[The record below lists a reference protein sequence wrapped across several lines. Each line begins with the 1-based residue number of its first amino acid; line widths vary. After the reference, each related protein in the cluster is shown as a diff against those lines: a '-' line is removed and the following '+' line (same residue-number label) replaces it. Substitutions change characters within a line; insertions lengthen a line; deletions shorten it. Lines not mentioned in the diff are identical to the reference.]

1 MEKKQFKAE
10 SKKLLDL
17 MINSIYT
24 HKEIFLRELISNASD
39 AIDKL
44 YFRSLTDE
52 GVGLTKE
59 DFEIRIDLDKEN
71 RKFKISDNGCGMTA
85 EELENNLGT
94 IAQSGSQLFKKENND
109 AEDIDIIGQFGVGF
123 YSAFMVSD
131 KIVVESK
138 AYGADTAYRWTSEGV
153 DGYTIEPCDKAT
165 VGTEITLFIKEDSE
179 EEKYSDFLTTF
190 RVENLVKKY
199 SDYVRYP
206 IRMDVTHVHP
216 VEGGEEG
223 ETETVVETET
233 LNSMVPLWRKNKS
246 EITKEEYQ
254 QFYQDKFYDY
264 TEPLKIIHS
273 KTEGVATYDALLF
286 IPGRAPYDYYTKDYE
301 KGLQLYASGVLI
313 MDKCADLL
321 PDYYSFVKGLV
332 DSADLSLN
340 ISREM
345 LQHDHQLKV
354 IAKAIDKKITSELKT
369 MLKKDRETYEKFFS
383 TFGVQLKFGVY
394 DEFGVH
400 QEELK
405 DLLLFYS
412 STEKKMV
419 TLKEYRDRMPEDQ
432 EKIYYACG
440 PSVDKIDLLPQTDAA
455 KAKGYEI
462 LYLTENIDEF
472 VLQILLEYEGKRF
485 VNVSADDAGLV
496 SEEEEEAVKT
506 ENEASKDL
514 LEYMKEAIGN
524 DIKGVRFTHK
534 LKNHAV
540 CLTSEGKISLEMER
554 VLKSMPT
561 DNNVKAE
568 VFLDING
575 EHPIAAKLKELY
587 AADKEKVGE
596 YARILYA
603 QARLIGG
610 MQVDNPVELTEMICK
625 LMA

>member
-1 MEKKQFKAE
+1 
-10 SKKLLDL
+10 
-17 MINSIYT
+17 MI
-24 HKEIFLRELISNASD
+24 
-39 AIDKL
+39 
-44 YFRSLTDE
+44 
-52 GVGLTKE
+52 
-59 DFEIRIDLDKEN
+59 
-71 RKFKISDNGCGMTA
+71 
-85 EELENNLGT
+85 
-94 IAQSGSQLFKKENND
+94 
-109 AEDIDIIGQFGVGF
+109 
-123 YSAFMVSD
+123 
-131 KIVVESK
+131 
-138 AYGADTAYRWTSEGV
+138 
-153 DGYTIEPCDKAT
+153 
-165 VGTEITLFIKEDSE
+165 
-179 EEKYSDFLTTF
+179 
-190 RVENLVKKY
+190 
-199 SDYVRYP
+199 
-206 IRMDVTHVHP
+206 
-216 VEGGEEG
+216 
-223 ETETVVETET
+223 
-233 LNSMVPLWRKNKS
+233 PLWRKNKS

-264 TEPLKIIHS
+264 TEPLKVIHS
-273 KTEGVATYDALLF
+273 KTEGMATYDALLY
-286 IPGRAPYDYYTKDYE
+286 IPGKAPYDFYTKDYE
-301 KGLQLYASGVLI
+301 KGLQLYANGVLI

-354 IAKAIDKKITSELKT
+354 IAKAIDKKITGELKT

-383 TFGVQLKFGVY
+383 IFGVQLKFGVY

-400 QEELK
+400 KEELK

-440 PSVDKIDLLPQTDAA
+440 TDVNKIDLLPQTDAA

-462 LYLTENIDEF
+462 LYLTDNIDEF
-472 VLQILLEYEGKRF
+472 VFQILLEYEDKRF

-496 SEEEEEAVKT
+496 SEEEKEAVKN
-506 ENEASKDL
+506 ENEAAKDL
-514 LEYMKEAIGN
+514 LDYMKDAVGS

-561 DNNVKAE
+561 DQGVRAE
-568 VFLDING
+568 IYMDINAD
-575 EHPIAAKLKELY
+575 HPVAAKLKAMYET
-587 AADKEKVGE
+587 DKETVGE

-610 MQVDNPVELTEMICK
+610 MPVDNPVELTEMICK

>member
-1 MEKKQFKAE
+1 M
-10 SKKLLDL
+10 
-17 MINSIYT
+17 
-24 HKEIFLRELISNASD
+24 
-39 AIDKL
+39 
-44 YFRSLTDE
+44 
-52 GVGLTKE
+52 
-59 DFEIRIDLDKEN
+59 
-71 RKFKISDNGCGMTA
+71 
-85 EELENNLGT
+85 
-94 IAQSGSQLFKKENND
+94 
-109 AEDIDIIGQFGVGF
+109 
-123 YSAFMVSD
+123 
-131 KIVVESK
+131 ESK
-138 AYGADTAYRWTSEGV
+138 AFGADTAYRWTSEGA
-153 DGYTIEPCDKAT
+153 DGYTIEPCEKETA
-165 VGTEITLFIKEDSE
+165 GTEITLYLKEDTE
-179 EEKYSDFLTTF
+179 EEKYSDYLSTF

-206 IRMDVTHVHP
+206 IRMDVTHHRP
-216 VEGGEEG
+216 VEGGEDG
-223 ETETVVETET
+223 ETEAVIETET
-233 LNSMVPLWRKNKS
+233 LNSMIPLWRKNKS

-264 TEPLKIIHS
+264 TEPLKVIHS
-273 KTEGVATYDALLF
+273 KTEGLATYDALLY
-286 IPGRAPYDYYTKDYE
+286 IPGKAPYDFYTKDYE
-301 KGLQLYASGVLI
+301 KGLQLYANGVLI

-383 TFGVQLKFGVY
+383 IFGVQLKFGVY

-400 QEELK
+400 KEELK

-440 PSVDKIDLLPQTDAA
+440 TDVNKIDLLPQTDAA

-462 LYLTENIDEF
+462 LYLTDNIDEF
-472 VLQILLEYEGKRF
+472 VFQILLEYEDKRF

-496 SEEEEEAVKT
+496 SEEEKEAVKT
-506 ENEASKDL
+506 ENEAAKDL
-514 LEYMKEAIGN
+514 LEYMKDAVGS

-561 DNNVKAE
+561 DQGVRAE
-568 VFLDING
+568 IYMDINAD
-575 EHPIAAKLKELY
+575 HPIAAKLKAMYET
-587 AADKEKVGE
+587 DKETVGE

-610 MQVDNPVELTEMICK
+610 MPVDNPVELTEMICK